1 MIGFSCVIQ
10 FLSKVGSNIEFK
22 EDMIYLSSYL
32 QSLYSHESNKMTTE
46 ILCLVSGVVVFIAF
60 FAAIFTQ
67 TVTSFSLVQYL
78 WRVIASSQVYII
90 EDLDREND
98 S

>member
-10 FLSKVGSNIEFK
+10 FLSK
-22 EDMIYLSSYL
+22 
-32 QSLYSHESNKMTTE
+32 SLYSHESNKMTTE

>member
-1 MIGFSCVIQ
+1 MI
-10 FLSKVGSNIEFK
+10 SNLK
-22 EDMIYLSSYL
+22 KIYLSSYL
-32 QSLYSHESNKMTTE
+32 QSLYSHESNNMTTE

-67 TVTSFSLVQYL
+67 TVTSFSLLQVISEFQNSILILFPFQYL

-90 EDLDREND
+90 DEFDREND

>member
-1 MIGFSCVIQ
+1 M
-10 FLSKVGSNIEFK
+10 
-22 EDMIYLSSYL
+22 SSYL
-32 QSLYSHESNKMTTE
+32 QSLYSHESNNMTTE

-67 TVTSFSLVQYL
+67 TVTSFSLLQVIREFQNSILILFPFQYL

-90 EDLDREND
+90 EEFDREND